1 MYRLLG
7 QVNYSTKDNA
17 PQDLRLY
24 VKLKY
29 VANYHKIDD
38 KVLLTQ
44 NPQFLSK
51 GMRVYSRAIL
61 SDHDPE
67 TMI

>member
-7 QVNYSTKDNA
+7 QVNYSTKDNV

-51 GMRVYSRAIL
+51 GMRDYSRAIL